1 MACRR
6 QNLPI
11 HLMLRLHGRS
21 VCLLRLICTLPLI
34 LLSGCSAIYHP
45 AERTIEHRME
55 VLNRMPR
62 SEQVAL
68 DPRLLSQTPPH
79 EHLVDDGDI
88 LGVYIEGAPGQEAG
102 TMPVR
107 FADDQFVA
115 PAIGYPT
122 PVRSGGYIRVPQ
134 VGALHVR
141 GMTTGEIEDLIRRR
155 LVVERQEIKPE
166 KDRIHVSLMWRRSV
180 NVLVIRQE
188 ELSATQLVSPSSGTD
203 ADRRSGQVVNLPI
216 FQNDVLHALLQTG
229 GLPNGQAENAVYVFK
244 RQDRQSPV
252 GQPQP
257 LMNAHNQL
265 RPVPGVLPQNDIQLA
280 GFTPGAATGHSF
292 GSPPGPQ
299 GQPNRATVAQFSQ
312 RYGAPVMGTPVMGP
326 ANSPQFGG
334 PSFNGLPLSSGA
346 PPSSGTKGAGGAP
359 YGNAAPMNGAFPGST
374 TPPFGGS
381 CSGSTHPQQMF
392 PLQNSDSRHPGALR
406 IPLSRSFSD
415 PIKFSPGDVILEDG
429 DIVMLESRDS
439 DHFFTAGLLGGGQY
453 ALPRDRDLDIIDAVL
468 LADSYS
474 RSTQLNTPTRAI
486 GGVSVLNRDVTV
498 GASRVIVERK
508 TPEGAT
514 TRFRISLYKA
524 MRNPEHRVLI
534 EPGDRLY
541 LEYTAI
547 EAVLAFFE
555 RHLLDPVTSGAPA
568 ILTD

>member
-1 MACRR
+1 MDGVQHNNMSSENDMACNR
-6 QNLPI
+6 QNLPMD
-11 HLMLRLHGRS
+11 LMRIPRGRAA
-21 VCLLRLICTLPLI
+21 CLLRCLQPLALV
-34 LLSGCSAIYHP
+34 LLAGCSAIYHP

-68 DPRLLSQTPPH
+68 DPRLLSQAPPH

-88 LGVYIEGAPGQEAG
+88 LGVYIEGAPGQDAG
-102 TMPVR
+102 NMPVR

-122 PVRSGGYIRVPQ
+122 PVRSGGFIRVPQ

-155 LVVERQEIKPE
+155 LVEERQEIKPE

-188 ELSATQLVSPSSGTD
+188 ELSATELVSPSNGTD
-203 ADRRSGQVVNLPI
+203 ADRRSGQVVNLPV

-229 GLPNGQAENAVYVFK
+229 GLPSGQAENAVYVFK
-244 RQDRQSPV
+244 RHDRQPRF
-252 GQPQP
+252 GQPQ
-257 LMNAHNQL
+257 LMNAQHQL
-265 RPVPGVLPQNDIQLA
+265 RPVPGIRPQNDIQLA
-280 GFTPGAATGHSF
+280 GFTSAATGHSL
-292 GSPPGPQ
+292 
-299 GQPNRATVAQFSQ
+299 GQQPSYAPLQDRAAFTQIAQFSQ
-312 RYGAPVMGTPVMGP
+312 RYAGAAT
-326 ANSPQFGG
+326 
-334 PSFNGLPLSSGA
+334 
-346 PPSSGTKGAGGAP
+346 
-359 YGNAAPMNGAFPGST
+359 
-374 TPPFGGS
+374 
-381 CSGSTHPQQMF
+381 SGSTGFELAQPQSPFAAGPVSGGLPGSVHPQQMI
-392 PLQNSDSRHPGALR
+392 PLHNADSRHPGALR
-406 IPLSRSFSD
+406 IPLSRSLSD
-415 PIKFSPGDVILEDG
+415 PINFAPGDVILEDG

-439 DHFFTAGLLGGGQY
+439 DFFFTAGLLGGGQY
-453 ALPRDRDLDIIDAVL
+453 ALPRDRDLDVIDAVL

-498 GASRVIVERK
+498 GASRVIVERT
-508 TPEGAT
+508 TPEGST

>member
-1 MACRR
+1 
-6 QNLPI
+6 
-11 HLMLRLHGRS
+11 
-21 VCLLRLICTLPLI
+21 
-34 LLSGCSAIYHP
+34 
-45 AERTIEHRME
+45 
-55 VLNRMPR
+55 
-62 SEQVAL
+62 
-68 DPRLLSQTPPH
+68 
-79 EHLVDDGDI
+79 
-88 LGVYIEGAPGQEAG
+88 
-102 TMPVR
+102 
-107 FADDQFVA
+107 
-115 PAIGYPT
+115 
-122 PVRSGGYIRVPQ
+122 
-134 VGALHVR
+134 
-141 GMTTGEIEDLIRRR
+141 
-155 LVVERQEIKPE
+155 
-166 KDRIHVSLMWRRSV
+166 
-180 NVLVIRQE
+180 
-188 ELSATQLVSPSSGTD
+188 VSPSSGTD

-216 FQNDVLHALLQTG
+216 FQNDVLHALLQTA

-244 RQDRQSPV
+244 RHDRQSPI
-252 GQPQP
+252 GQLQPQ
-257 LMNAHNQL
+257 MNAHNQL

-292 GSPPGPQ
+292 GAPLQMPHS
-299 GQPNRATVAQFSQ
+299 QPNRVTVAQFSQ
-312 RYGAPVMGTPVMGP
+312 RYGAPATGARVTGAPLMSASSG
-326 ANSPQFGG
+326 PQFG
-334 PSFNGLPLSSGA
+334 
-346 PPSSGTKGAGGAP
+346 PPVLTGSP
-359 YGNAAPMNGAFPGST
+359 VPPGSLS
-374 TPPFGGS
+374 PSGPFSGS
-381 CSGSTHPQQMF
+381 AMAPVTGSFSGSTHPQQMI
-392 PLQNSDSRHPGALR
+392 PLQDSDSRHPGALR

-415 PIKFSPGDVILEDG
+415 PIRFSPQDVILEDG

-439 DHFFTAGLLGGGQY
+439 DHFFTAGPLGGGQY

-568 ILTD
+568 VLTD

>member
-1 MACRR
+1 MRR
-6 QNLPI
+6 P
-11 HLMLRLHGRS
+11 HGRAA
-21 VCLLRLICTLPLI
+21 CLLRHVGR
-34 LLSGCSAIYHP
+34 LLLFMLTGCSAIYHP

-155 LVVERQEIKPE
+155 LVEERQEIKPE

-188 ELSATQLVSPSSGTD
+188 ELSATELVSPSSGTD

-244 RQDRQSPV
+244 RHDRQPLG
-252 GQPQP
+252 GQAQP
-257 LMNAHNQL
+257 LMNAQHQL
-265 RPVPGVLPQNDIQLA
+265 RPVPGVPPQNEIQLA
-280 GFTPGAATGHSF
+280 GFAPAAATGHSL
-292 GSPPGPQ
+292 GQSPGLTQ
-299 GQPNRATVAQFSQ
+299 GHASRATVAQFSQ
-312 RYGAPVMGTPVMGP
+312 RY
-326 ANSPQFGG
+326 
-334 PSFNGLPLSSGA
+334 
-346 PPSSGTKGAGGAP
+346 
-359 YGNAAPMNGAFPGST
+359 AAPAMGASVNGAAHS
-374 TPPFGGS
+374 PPFGSPFPGGQSFHGS
-381 CSGSTHPQQMF
+381 AMTPFGGGFPGSTHPQQMI
-392 PLQNSDSRHPGALR
+392 PVQNSDSRHPGALR

-415 PIKFSPGDVILEDG
+415 PINFSPGDVILEDG

-498 GASRVIVERK
+498 GASRVIVERT
-508 TPEGAT
+508 TPEGST
-514 TRFRISLYKA
+514 TRFRINLYKA